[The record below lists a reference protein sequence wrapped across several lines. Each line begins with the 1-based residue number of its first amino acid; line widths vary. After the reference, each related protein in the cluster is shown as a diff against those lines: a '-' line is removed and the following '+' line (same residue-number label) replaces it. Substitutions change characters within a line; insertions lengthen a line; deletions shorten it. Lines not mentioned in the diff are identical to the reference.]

1 MPERRR
7 RIYGAGSRR
16 EVRPGGG
23 KVARM
28 MSTVL
33 MKCLIGAYITIMITC
48 LIEKN
53 YPRAL
58 YWFSAGLITTSVL
71 WGMK

>member
-7 RIYGAGSRR
+7 RVSGLGSRR
-16 EVRPGGG
+16 EVRAGGG
-23 KVARM
+23 ALGRI
-28 MSTVL
+28 MSTIL
-33 MKCLIGAYITIMITC
+33 MKCLIRAYITIMITC
-48 LIEKN
+48 LVEKN